1 MRSYLDILNEAPAR
15 GLSSD
20 GGLVN
25 FNVDKSLPITK
36 IKDDAGKVFDLHASE
51 EDAQKFIDGSNAY
64 EKFDSSTA
72 QDVSGGN
79 EKLDAI
85 VKKYAKPGMSVAD
98 IAAAEKE
105 AGNDN
110 DSRYVLAYIAK
121 SLGMEGM
128 YRADGSSYVY
138 LDGDE
143 VKSARGGNMDQALD
157 VAKKGLLPD
166 ATKDKIEKVTK
177 SSREDVAAKAR
188 EVMSAAGDE
197 SIVGD
202 DPSGA
207 DDTGGKLT
215 DEQITTKLKRVQEL
229 LAKAT
234 EQATD
239 ESFAT
244 RTYADQLLEAMSD
257 EEADELAKLMGE
269 LEGSMETLTNGQLR
283 QQIEAAQSSYK
294 KVQSG
299 QTGDPGEVEGG
310 SPGQIDTDSDSAIAA
325 AIKDP
330 ALWIRNEMPK
340 ELKQAN
346 ANGLM
351 KATDRGK
358 KKSASVAAVQ
368 QIMKQIASVTGN
380 KDMDIEADG
389 MYGPA
394 SIAAVKKAQELA
406 GVTADGDPGAETA
419 AKLVDFADNP
429 TGAGGIADTDL
440 NQDLDKAIELL
451 KKGIAAFDGG
461 TPAGGGQEAITTS
474 VDFRHLLSIVEGKLD
489 EALSPED
496 TEALKAI
503 MAELDPK
510 INDPEYMAG
519 QSPELQAKFKE
530 LADLRKQY
538 NDKNAEVAKAQEAIP
553 AEMLKAVQGMG
564 TDEAAVYAAI
574 GKISSKQSFDTMVQN
589 NQALIATVLDDFSGK
604 ELQKAIGEFAKKGIK
619 ITVKQEAGLGMLG
632 GKPGIYEYDGKT
644 YTTGK
649 APEGGDDKKAAATN
663 TATNPQTGNPE
674 GGKTP
679 APSSVSQAASGF
691 SRDAG
696 GKEPVN
702 PRQNMSSSKE
712 YNMSKKL
719 NEASMNISMN
729 GENAAEVSELIG
741 ILKNAGMPDAGP
753 VSSDMM
759 PTMKM
764 DPHDDMK
771 SMMMKVDG
779 PPESSCGMGEED
791 DVDEAEYSNSPDETY
806 GTADQQMID
815 LSRDSGVNAPKKMSK
830 KPSWHSGDNP
840 MESSIREQL
849 WAALQEK
856 QTNEGKRGSKKKNR
870 GMRGEDIETTE
881 GKRGAKKKSRG
892 KMMDSIKTTEARGQ
906 KKKSRGKTED
916 IKTVEGSRG
925 SKSRGK
931 KSRG

>member
-36 IKDDAGKVFDLHASE
+36 IKDESGKVFDLHASE

-64 EKFDSSTA
+64 EKFDTSQA

-79 EKLDAI
+79 EELDAI
-85 VKKYAKPGMSVAD
+85 VKKYAKPGMSVQD

-105 AGNDN
+105 AGSDSN
-110 DSRYVLAYIAK
+110 SRYVLAYIAK
-121 SLGMEGM
+121 SLGLEGM
-128 YRADGSSYVY
+128 YRADGSAYIF

-157 VAKKGLLPD
+157 VAKQGLLPD

-207 DDTGGKLT
+207 DDTGGKLSN
-215 DEQITTKLKRVQEL
+215 EQIATKLKRVQEL

-234 EQATD
+234 PQETD
-239 ESFAT
+239 ESFVT
-244 RTYADQLLEAMSD
+244 RTYAEQLLEAMSD

-269 LEGSMETLTNGQLR
+269 LEGAMETLTDGQLR

-310 SPGQIDTDSDSAIAA
+310 SPGQIDTNSDSAIAA

-330 ALWIRNEMPK
+330 GLWITNEMPK

-346 ANGLM
+346 ANGLK
-351 KATDRGK
+351 KATDNGK

-389 MYGPA
+389 LYGPNTIKA
-394 SIAAVKKAQELA
+394 IKKAQELA

-419 AKLVDFADNP
+419 KKLVDFSKNP
-429 TGAGGIADTDL
+429 TGQGGIADTDL
-440 NQDLDKAIELL
+440 NNDLDSAIELL
-451 KKGIAAFDGG
+451 KKGIASF
-461 TPAGGGQEAITTS
+461 GGGAEAITTS
-474 VDFRHLLSIVEGKLD
+474 VDFRHLVSIVEGKLN

-496 TEALKAI
+496 TEKLKGI
-503 MAELDPK
+503 MAQLDPK
-510 INDPEYMAG
+510 LKDPEYMAG
-519 QSPELQAKFKE
+519 ISPELQAKFKE
-530 LADLRKQY
+530 LSDLRKQY
-538 NDKNAEVAKAQEAIP
+538 NDKTEEIQKQQEAIP

-574 GKISSKQSFDTMVQN
+574 GKISSKQSFDTMVAN
-589 NQALIATVLDDFSGK
+589 NQNLIPTVLDDFSGK
-604 ELQKAIGEFAKKGIK
+604 ELQKAIAEFAKKGIQ
-619 ITVKQEAGLGMLG
+619 ITVKQEAGFGMLG
-632 GKPGIYEYDGKT
+632 GKAGIYEYNGKT

-649 APEGGDDKKAAATN
+649 AKAGGDK
-663 TATNPQTGNPE
+663 PQS
-674 GGKTP
+674 GGGQMSRNQQP
-679 APSSVSQAASGF
+679 APNTNQQADRVGDESII
-691 SRDAG
+691 
-696 GKEPVN
+696 N
-702 PRQNMSSSKE
+702 QSKE
-712 YNMSKKL
+712 YDMSKKQI

-753 VSSDMM
+753 VSDMLPKM
-759 PTMKM
+759 GDKPAMAM

-771 SMMMKVDG
+771 MHMST
-779 PPESSCGMGEED
+779 CGMGEED

-856 QTNEGKRGSKKKNR
+856 QTNEAHRGKKKKSR

-881 GKRGAKKKSRG
+881 ARGKKKKSRG
-892 KMMDSIKTTEARGQ
+892 KMMDSIQTTEARGK
-906 KKKSRGKTED
+906 KKKSRGKMED
-916 IKTVEGSRG
+916 INTLEG
-925 SKSRGK
+925 SRGK
-931 KSRG
+931 KSRGKNSRG

>member
-1 MRSYLDILNEAPAR
+1 MNYMRSYLDILNEAPAR

-36 IKDDAGKVFDLHASE
+36 IKDEAGKVFDLHASE

-64 EKFDSSTA
+64 TKFDTSQA

-85 VKKYAKPGMSVAD
+85 VKKYAKPGMSVQD

-121 SLGMEGM
+121 SLGLEGL
-128 YRADGSSYVY
+128 YRADGSSFIY

-143 VKSARGGNMDQALD
+143 VKSAKGGNMDQAKD
-157 VAKKGLLPD
+157 VAQKGLLPD
-166 ATKDKIEKVTK
+166 ATKEKIKKVTQ

-207 DDTGGKLT
+207 DATGGKLSN
-215 DEQITTKLKRVQEL
+215 EQIATKLKRVQEL

-234 EQATD
+234 PQATD

-244 RTYADQLLEAMSD
+244 RTYAEQLLEAMSD

-269 LEGSMETLTNGQLR
+269 LEGAMETLTDGQLR

-294 KVQSG
+294 KIQSG

-310 SPGQIDTDSDSAIAA
+310 SPGQIDTNSDSAIAA
-325 AIKDP
+325 AVKDP
-330 ALWIRNEMPK
+330 GLWITNEMPK

-346 ANGLM
+346 ANGLK
-351 KATDRGK
+351 KATDNGK
-358 KKSASVAAVQ
+358 KKSASVAAIQ
-368 QIMKQIASVTGN
+368 QIMKQIATVTGN
-380 KDMDIEADG
+380 KEMDIEADG
-389 MYGPA
+389 LYGPNTIKA
-394 SIAAVKKAQELA
+394 IKKAQELA

-419 AKLVDFADNP
+419 KKLVDFSKNP

-440 NQDLDKAIELL
+440 NQDLDKAIALL
-451 KKGIAAFDGG
+451 KKGLGEG
-461 TPAGGGQEAITTS
+461 EPITTS
-474 VDFRHLLSIVEGKLD
+474 TDFSHLIAIVEGRLD

-503 MAELDPK
+503 IAELDPK
-510 INDPEYMAG
+510 INDPEYMAA

-530 LADLRKQY
+530 LADLRKKY
-538 NDKNAEVAKAQEAIP
+538 NEKNAAQQKAQEAIP
-553 AEMLKAVQGMG
+553 AKLLKATSGQMG

-574 GKISSKQSFDTMVQN
+574 GEISSKESFDTMVGN
-589 NQALIATVLDDFSGK
+589 NPNLIASVLDDFSGK
-604 ELQKAIGEFAKKGIK
+604 ELQKAIGEFAKKGIQ
-619 ITVKQEAGLGMLG
+619 ITVKQEAGFGMLG
-632 GKPGIYEYDGKT
+632 GKPGIYEYNGKT

-649 APEGGDDKKAAATN
+649 AKAGGDKPPASGGQMSRNKQSATTPATN
-663 TATNPQTGNPE
+663 TNTNAQTNRVGDESIIN
-674 GGKTP
+674 
-679 APSSVSQAASGF
+679 Q
-691 SRDAG
+691 
-696 GKEPVN
+696 
-702 PRQNMSSSKE
+702 SKE
-712 YNMSKKL
+712 YDMSKKQI

-753 VSSDMM
+753 VSDMLPKM
-759 PTMKM
+759 GDKPAIAM

-771 SMMMKVDG
+771 MHMST
-779 PPESSCGMGEED
+779 CGMGEED

-856 QTNEGKRGSKKKNR
+856 QTNEGKKKKKNR
-870 GMRGEDIETTE
+870 GMRGEDIETSE
-881 GKRGAKKKSRG
+881 GKRGDKKKSRG
-892 KMMDSIKTTEARGQ
+892 KMMDSIKTTEARGEK

-916 IKTVEGSRG
+916 INTLEGKKGKARG
-925 SKSRGK
+925 EK

>member
-25 FNVDKSLPITK
+25 FNVDKSLPVTK
-36 IKDDAGKVFDLHASE
+36 IKDEGGKVFDLHASE

-64 EKFDSSTA
+64 TKFDTSQA

-85 VKKYAKPGMSVAD
+85 VKKYAKPGMTVAD

-121 SLGMEGM
+121 SLGLEGL
-128 YRADGSSYVY
+128 YRADGSAFIY
-138 LDGDE
+138 LEGDE
-143 VKSARGGNMDQALD
+143 VKSARGGNMDQAKD
-157 VAKKGLLPD
+157 VAQKGLLPD
-166 ATKDKIEKVTK
+166 ATKEKIEKVTK

-207 DDTGGKLT
+207 DADTSGGTLSN
-215 DEQITTKLKRVQEL
+215 EQIATKLKRVQEL

-234 EQATD
+234 PQATD

-244 RTYADQLLEAMSD
+244 YTYAEQLLEQISGQ
-257 EEADELAKLMGE
+257 EAQELQKLMNE
-269 LEGSMETLTNGQLR
+269 LGGAMETLTDGQLR

-294 KVQSG
+294 KFQSG

-310 SPGQIDTDSDSAIAA
+310 SPGQIDTNSDSAIAA
-325 AIKDP
+325 AVKDP
-330 ALWIRNEMPK
+330 ALWITNEMPK

-346 ANGLM
+346 ANGLK
-351 KATDRGK
+351 KATDNGK

-389 MYGPA
+389 LYGPNTIKA
-394 SIAAVKKAQELA
+394 IKKAQELA

-419 AKLVDFADNP
+419 KKLVDFSKDPSAK
-429 TGAGGIADTDL
+429 GGIADTDL
-440 NQDLDKAIELL
+440 NNDIDSAIELL
-451 KKGIAAFDGG
+451 KKGLASF
-461 TPAGGGQEAITTS
+461 GGGAEPVTTS
-474 VDFRHLLSIVEGKLD
+474 VDFRHLVSIVEGKIA

-496 TEALKAI
+496 TEKLKAVI
-503 MAELDPK
+503 AELEPK
-510 INDPEYMAG
+510 LNDAEFMAG
-519 QSPELQAKFKE
+519 QSPEMQAKFKE
-530 LADLRKQY
+530 LGDLRKQY
-538 NDKNAEVAKAQEAIP
+538 NDKVTAAAEAQKAIP
-553 AEMLKAVQGMG
+553 GEMMKAVQGMG

-574 GKISSKQSFDTMVQN
+574 GKIQDKASFDRMVQATP
-589 NQALIATVLDDFSGK
+589 ALIATVLDDFSGK
-604 ELQKAIGEFAKKGIK
+604 ELQKAIGEFAKKGIN
-619 ITVKQEAGLGMLG
+619 ITVKQEAGFGMLG
-632 GKPGIYEYDGKT
+632 GKAGIYEYDGKT

-649 APEGGDDKKAAATN
+649 APAGGEKKPPAG
-663 TATNPQTGNPE
+663 ATNPQTGNPE
-674 GGKTP
+674 GNTTP
-679 APSSVSQAASGF
+679 STNAQADRAADESII
-691 SRDAG
+691 
-696 GKEPVN
+696 N
-702 PRQNMSSSKE
+702 QSKE
-712 YNMSKKL
+712 YDMSKKQI

-759 PTMKM
+759 PTTKM

-771 SMMMKVDG
+771 MHMST
-779 PPESSCGMGEED
+779 CGMGEED

-881 GKRGAKKKSRG
+881 GKRGGKKKARG

-916 IKTVEGSRG
+916 INTLEGKKSKARG
-925 SKSRGK
+925 EK

>member
-36 IKDDAGKVFDLHASE
+36 IKDESGKVFDLHASE

-64 EKFDSSTA
+64 EKFDTSQA

-79 EKLDAI
+79 EELDAI
-85 VKKYAKPGMSVAD
+85 VKKYAKPGMSVQD

-105 AGNDN
+105 AGSDSN
-110 DSRYVLAYIAK
+110 SRYVLAYIAK
-121 SLGMEGM
+121 SLGLEGM
-128 YRADGSSYVY
+128 YRADGSAYIF

-157 VAKKGLLPD
+157 VAKQGLLPD

-207 DDTGGKLT
+207 DDTGGKLSN
-215 DEQITTKLKRVQEL
+215 EQIATKLKRVQEL

-234 EQATD
+234 PQETD
-239 ESFAT
+239 ESFVT
-244 RTYADQLLEAMSD
+244 RTYAEQLLEAMSD

-269 LEGSMETLTNGQLR
+269 LEGAMETLTDGQLR

-310 SPGQIDTDSDSAIAA
+310 SPGQIDTNSDSAIAA

-330 ALWIRNEMPK
+330 GLWITNEMPK

-346 ANGLM
+346 ANGLK
-351 KATDRGK
+351 KATDNGK

-389 MYGPA
+389 LYGPNTIKA
-394 SIAAVKKAQELA
+394 IKKAQELA

-419 AKLVDFADNP
+419 KKLVDFSKNP
-429 TGAGGIADTDL
+429 TGQGGIADTDL
-440 NQDLDKAIELL
+440 NNDLDSAIELL
-451 KKGIAAFDGG
+451 KKGIASF
-461 TPAGGGQEAITTS
+461 GGGAEAITTS
-474 VDFRHLLSIVEGKLD
+474 VDFRHLVSIVEGKLN

-496 TEALKAI
+496 TEKLKGI
-503 MAELDPK
+503 MAQLDPK
-510 INDPEYMAG
+510 LKDPEYMAG
-519 QSPELQAKFKE
+519 ISPELQAKFKE
-530 LADLRKQY
+530 LSDLRKQY
-538 NDKNAEVAKAQEAIP
+538 NDKTEEIQKQQEAIP

-574 GKISSKQSFDTMVQN
+574 GKISSKQSFDTMVAN
-589 NQALIATVLDDFSGK
+589 NQNLIPTVLDDFSGK
-604 ELQKAIGEFAKKGIK
+604 ELQKAIAEFAKKGIQ
-619 ITVKQEAGLGMLG
+619 ITVKQEAGFGMLG
-632 GKPGIYEYDGKT
+632 GKAGIYEYNGKT

-649 APEGGDDKKAAATN
+649 AKAGGDK
-663 TATNPQTGNPE
+663 PQS
-674 GGKTP
+674 GGGQMSRNQQP
-679 APSSVSQAASGF
+679 APNTNQQADRVGDESII
-691 SRDAG
+691 
-696 GKEPVN
+696 N
-702 PRQNMSSSKE
+702 QSKE
-712 YNMSKKL
+712 YDMSKKQI

-753 VSSDMM
+753 VSDMLPKM
-759 PTMKM
+759 GDKPAMAM

-771 SMMMKVDG
+771 MHMST
-779 PPESSCGMGEED
+779 CGMGEED

-856 QTNEGKRGSKKKNR
+856 QTNEAHRGKKKKSR

-881 GKRGAKKKSRG
+881 ARGKKKKSRG
-892 KMMDSIKTTEARGQ
+892 KMMDSIQTTEARGK
-906 KKKSRGKTED
+906 KKKSRGKMED
-916 IKTVEGSRG
+916 INTLEGSRG
-925 SKSRGK
+925 KKSRGK

>member
-1 MRSYLDILNEAPAR
+1 MNYMRSYLDILNEAPAR

-36 IKDDAGKVFDLHASE
+36 IKDDSGKVFDLHASE
-51 EDAQKFIDGSNAY
+51 EDAQKFIDGNNAY
-64 EKFDSSTA
+64 EKFDSSQA

-85 VKKYAKPGMSVAD
+85 VKKYAKPGMSVQD

-105 AGNDN
+105 AGSDSN
-110 DSRYVLAYIAK
+110 SRYVLAYIAK
-121 SLGMEGM
+121 SLGLEGM

-157 VAKKGLLPD
+157 VAKQGLLPD
-166 ATKDKIEKVTK
+166 ATKEKIEKVTQ
-177 SSREDVAAKAR
+177 SSREDVAAKAK
-188 EVMSAAGDE
+188 EVIAAVDGDKA
-197 SIVGD
+197 
-202 DPSGA
+202 GA
-207 DDTGGKLT
+207 GN
-215 DEQITTKLKRVQEL
+215 EEIATKLKRVQEL
-229 LAKAT
+229 LAKAV

-244 RTYADQLLEAMSD
+244 RTYADQLLEQISGQ
-257 EEADELAKLMGE
+257 EVQELDKLMGE
-269 LEGSMETLTNGQLR
+269 LEAAMETLTDGQLR

-294 KVQSG
+294 KYKAG
-299 QTGDPGEVEGG
+299 DTGADDEVEGG
-310 SPGQIDTDSDSAIAA
+310 APGQIDTNSDSAIAA

-368 QIMKQIASVTGN
+368 QIMKQIATMTGN
-380 KDMDIEADG
+380 KDMDIDADG

-394 SIAAVKKAQELA
+394 SIAAVKKAQGLA
-406 GVTADGDPGAETA
+406 GIKADGDPGAETA
-419 AKLVDFADNP
+419 KQLVAFAEKPD
-429 TGAGGIADTDL
+429 TGGGIATADL
-440 NQDLDKAIELL
+440 NQDLDKAIALF
-451 KKGIAAFDGG
+451 KKGLGEG
-461 TPAGGGQEAITTS
+461 EPMTTS
-474 VDFRHLLSIVEGKLD
+474 TDFSHLLAIVEGRLD

-510 INDPEYMAG
+510 IKDPEFMQG

-530 LADLRKQY
+530 LIDLRKRY
-538 NDKNAEVAKAQEAIP
+538 NEKTDAETKAQEAIP
-553 AEMLKAVQGMG
+553 AELLKATKGQMG

-574 GKISSKQSFDTMVQN
+574 GKIRDQASFDTMIQN
-589 NQALIATVLDDFSGK
+589 NPTLIPDVLDDFSGK
-604 ELQKAIGEFAKKGIK
+604 ALDKAIAEFGKKGIK
-619 ITVKQEAGLGMLG
+619 ITVKQQAGFGALG
-632 GKPGIYEYDGKT
+632 GKKGIYEYDGKT
-644 YTTGK
+644 YTTGDAK
-649 APEGGDDKKAAATN
+649 PANPDPSKLANPKGQMGRNQSGGDA
-663 TATNPQTGNPE
+663 
-674 GGKTP
+674 GGPTS
-679 APSSVSQAASGF
+679 AE
-691 SRDAG
+691 RDAG
-696 GKEPVN
+696 AGQPMTTSKDN
-702 PRQNMSSSKE
+702 NMTNKT
-712 YNMSKKL
+712 NVT
-719 NEASMNISMN
+719 EASMNISMN
-729 GENAAEVSELIG
+729 GDSAAEVKELIG
-741 ILKNAGMPDAGP
+741 ILKNAGMPDASP
-753 VSSDMM
+753 VSADMM
-759 PTMKM
+759 PAMKM

-779 PPESSCGMGEED
+779 PPEPSCGMGEED

-840 MESSIREQL
+840 MESSIKDEL
-849 WAALQEK
+849 WAALKEK
-856 QTNEGKRGSKKKNR
+856 QDN
-870 GMRGEDIETTE
+870 
-881 GKRGAKKKSRG
+881 
-892 KMMDSIKTTEARGQ
+892 
-906 KKKSRGKTED
+906 
-916 IKTVEGSRG
+916 VE
-925 SKSRGK
+925 K
-931 KSRG
+931 

>member
-36 IKDDAGKVFDLHASE
+36 IKDESGKVFDLHASE

-64 EKFDSSTA
+64 EKFDTSQA

-79 EKLDAI
+79 EELDAI
-85 VKKYAKPGMSVAD
+85 VKKYAKPGMSVQD

-105 AGNDN
+105 AGSDSN
-110 DSRYVLAYIAK
+110 SRYVLAYIAK
-121 SLGMEGM
+121 SLGLEGM
-128 YRADGSSYVY
+128 YRADGSAFIF

-157 VAKKGLLPD
+157 VAKQGLLPD

-207 DDTGGKLT
+207 DDTGGKLSN
-215 DEQITTKLKRVQEL
+215 EQIATKLKRVQEL

-234 EQATD
+234 PQETD
-239 ESFAT
+239 ESFVT
-244 RTYADQLLEAMSD
+244 RTYAEQLLEAMSD

-269 LEGSMETLTNGQLR
+269 LEGAMETLTDGQLR

-310 SPGQIDTDSDSAIAA
+310 SPGQIDTNSDSAIAA

-330 ALWIRNEMPK
+330 GLWITNEMPK

-346 ANGLM
+346 ANGLK
-351 KATDRGK
+351 KATDNGK

-389 MYGPA
+389 LYGPNTIKA
-394 SIAAVKKAQELA
+394 IKKAQELA

-419 AKLVDFADNP
+419 KKLVDFSKNP
-429 TGAGGIADTDL
+429 TGQGGIADTDL
-440 NQDLDKAIELL
+440 NNDLDSAIELL
-451 KKGIAAFDGG
+451 KKGIASF
-461 TPAGGGQEAITTS
+461 GGGAEAITTS
-474 VDFRHLLSIVEGKLD
+474 VDFRHLVSIVEGKLN

-496 TEALKAI
+496 TEKLKGI
-503 MAELDPK
+503 MAQLDPK
-510 INDPEYMAG
+510 LKDPEYMAG
-519 QSPELQAKFKE
+519 ISPELQAKFKE
-530 LADLRKQY
+530 LSDLRKQY
-538 NDKNAEVAKAQEAIP
+538 NDKTEEIQKQQEAIP

-574 GKISSKQSFDTMVQN
+574 AKISGKQSFDTMVAKN
-589 NQALIATVLDDFSGK
+589 PNLIATVLDDFSGG
-604 ELQKAIGEFAKKGIK
+604 ELDKVIGDFGKKGIQ
-619 ITVKQEAGLGMLG
+619 ITVKQEAGFGMLG
-632 GKPGIYEYDGKT
+632 GKAGIYEYNGKT

-649 APEGGDDKKAAATN
+649 AKAGGDK
-663 TATNPQTGNPE
+663 PQS
-674 GGKTP
+674 GGGQMSRNQQP
-679 APSSVSQAASGF
+679 APNTNQQADRVGDESII
-691 SRDAG
+691 
-696 GKEPVN
+696 N
-702 PRQNMSSSKE
+702 QSKE
-712 YNMSKKL
+712 YDMSKKQI

-753 VSSDMM
+753 VSDMLPKM
-759 PTMKM
+759 GDKPAMAM

-771 SMMMKVDG
+771 MHMST
-779 PPESSCGMGEED
+779 CGMGEED

-856 QTNEGKRGSKKKNR
+856 QTNEAHRGKKKKSR

-881 GKRGAKKKSRG
+881 ARGKKKKSRG
-892 KMMDSIKTTEARGQ
+892 KMMDSIQTTEARGK
-906 KKKSRGKTED
+906 KKKSRGKMED
-916 IKTVEGSRG
+916 INTLEGSRG
-925 SKSRGK
+925 KKSRGK

>member
-36 IKDDAGKVFDLHASE
+36 IKDESGKVFDLHASE

-64 EKFDSSTA
+64 TKFDTSQA

-79 EKLDAI
+79 EELDAI
-85 VKKYAKPGMSVAD
+85 VKKYAKPGMSVQD

-105 AGNDN
+105 AGSDSN
-110 DSRYVLAYIAK
+110 SRYVLAYIAK
-121 SLGMEGM
+121 SLGLEGM
-128 YRADGSSYVY
+128 YRADGSAYIF

-143 VKSARGGNMDQALD
+143 VKSAKGGNMDQALD
-157 VAKKGLLPD
+157 VAKQGLLPD

-207 DDTGGKLT
+207 DAGTLSN
-215 DEQITTKLKRVQEL
+215 EEIATKLKRVQEL

-239 ESFAT
+239 ESFTT
-244 RTYADQLLEAMSD
+244 RTYAEQLLEAMSD

-269 LEGSMETLTNGQLR
+269 LDGAMEKLTDGQLR
-283 QQIEAAQSSYK
+283 QQIEAAQSQYK
-294 KVQSG
+294 KIQSG

-310 SPGQIDTDSDSAIAA
+310 SPGQIDTNSDSAIAA
-325 AIKDP
+325 AVKDP
-330 ALWIRNEMPK
+330 GLWITNEMPK

-346 ANGLM
+346 ANGLK
-351 KATDRGK
+351 KATENGK
-358 KKSASVAAVQ
+358 KKSASVAAIQ

-380 KDMDIEADG
+380 KDMDIQADG
-389 MYGPA
+389 LYGPNTIKA
-394 SIAAVKKAQELA
+394 IKKAQELA

-419 AKLVDFADNP
+419 KKLVDFSKNP
-429 TGAGGIADTDL
+429 TGKGGIADTDL
-440 NQDLDKAIELL
+440 NNDIDSAIELF
-451 KKGIAAFDGG
+451 KKGLASF
-461 TPAGGGQEAITTS
+461 GGGAQAVTTS
-474 VDFRHLLSIVEGKLD
+474 VDFRHLVSIVEGKLD

-496 TEALKAI
+496 AEKLKAI
-503 MAELDPK
+503 IAELEPK
-510 INDPEYMAG
+510 MNDAEFMAA
-519 QSPELQAKFKE
+519 QSPEMQAKFKE
-530 LADLRKQY
+530 LTDLRKQY
-538 NDKNAEVAKAQEAIP
+538 NDKTEEIQKQQEAIP

-574 GKISSKQSFDTMVQN
+574 AKISGKQSFDTMVAKN
-589 NQALIATVLDDFSGK
+589 PNLIATVLDDFSGG
-604 ELQKAIGEFAKKGIK
+604 ELDKVIGDFGKKGIT
-619 ITVKQEAGLGMLG
+619 IQVVKKPGMLG
-632 GKPGIYEYDGKT
+632 GGGEYKYNGKT
-644 YTTGK
+644 YTSKG
-649 APEGGDDKKAAATN
+649 
-663 TATNPQTGNPE
+663 
-674 GGKTP
+674 
-679 APSSVSQAASGF
+679 ASGGEKPP
-691 SRDAG
+691 AG
-696 GKEPVN
+696 GGSTPPPTPTPRPEN
-702 PRQNMSSSKE
+702 PATAGINSSKE
-712 YNMSKKL
+712 YNMTKKL

-753 VSSDMM
+753 VSDMLPKM
-759 PTMKM
+759 GDKPAVAM

-771 SMMMKVDG
+771 MHMST
-779 PPESSCGMGEED
+779 CGMGEED

-856 QTNEGKRGSKKKNR
+856 QTNEGKRGGKKKNR

-881 GKRGAKKKSRG
+881 GKRGGKKKARG
-892 KMMDSIKTTEARGQ
+892 KMMDSIKTSEARGQ
-906 KKKSRGKTED
+906 KKKSRGKMED
-916 IKTVEGSRG
+916 INALEG
-925 SKSRGK
+925 SRGK
-931 KSRG
+931 KSHGKKSRG

>member
-36 IKDDAGKVFDLHASE
+36 IKDESGKVFDLHASE

-64 EKFDSSTA
+64 EKFDTSQA

-79 EKLDAI
+79 EELDAI
-85 VKKYAKPGMSVAD
+85 VKKYAKPGMSVQD

-105 AGNDN
+105 AGSDSN
-110 DSRYVLAYIAK
+110 SRYVLAYIAK
-121 SLGMEGM
+121 SLGLEGM
-128 YRADGSSYVY
+128 YRADGSAYIF

-157 VAKKGLLPD
+157 VAKQGLLPD

-207 DDTGGKLT
+207 DDTGGKLSN
-215 DEQITTKLKRVQEL
+215 EQIATKLKRVQEL

-234 EQATD
+234 PQETD
-239 ESFAT
+239 ESFVT
-244 RTYADQLLEAMSD
+244 RTYAEQLLEAMSD

-269 LEGSMETLTNGQLR
+269 LEGAMETLTDGQLR

-299 QTGDPGEVEGG
+299 QTGDPGEGEGG
-310 SPGQIDTDSDSAIAA
+310 SPGQIDTNSDSAIAA

-330 ALWIRNEMPK
+330 GLWITNEMPK

-346 ANGLM
+346 ANGLK
-351 KATDRGK
+351 KATDNGK

-389 MYGPA
+389 LYGPNTIKA
-394 SIAAVKKAQELA
+394 IKKAQELA

-419 AKLVDFADNP
+419 KKLVDFSKNP
-429 TGAGGIADTDL
+429 TGQGGIADTDL
-440 NQDLDKAIELL
+440 NNDLDSAIELL
-451 KKGIAAFDGG
+451 KKGIASF
-461 TPAGGGQEAITTS
+461 GGGAEAITTS
-474 VDFRHLLSIVEGKLD
+474 VDFRHLVSIVEGKLN

-496 TEALKAI
+496 TEKLKGI
-503 MAELDPK
+503 MAQLDPK
-510 INDPEYMAG
+510 LKDPEYMAG
-519 QSPELQAKFKE
+519 ISPELQAKFKE
-530 LADLRKQY
+530 LSDLRKQY
-538 NDKNAEVAKAQEAIP
+538 NDKTEEIQKQQEAIP

-574 GKISSKQSFDTMVQN
+574 GKISSKQSFDTMVAN
-589 NQALIATVLDDFSGK
+589 NQNLIPTVLDDFSGK
-604 ELQKAIGEFAKKGIK
+604 ELQKAIAEFAKKGIQ
-619 ITVKQEAGLGMLG
+619 ITVKQEAGFGMLG
-632 GKPGIYEYDGKT
+632 GKAGIYEYNGKT

-649 APEGGDDKKAAATN
+649 AKAGGDK
-663 TATNPQTGNPE
+663 PQS
-674 GGKTP
+674 GGGQMSRNQQP
-679 APSSVSQAASGF
+679 APNTNQQADRVGDESII
-691 SRDAG
+691 
-696 GKEPVN
+696 N
-702 PRQNMSSSKE
+702 QSKE
-712 YNMSKKL
+712 YDMSKKQI

-753 VSSDMM
+753 VSDMLPKM
-759 PTMKM
+759 GDKPAMAM

-771 SMMMKVDG
+771 MHMST
-779 PPESSCGMGEED
+779 CGMGEED

-856 QTNEGKRGSKKKNR
+856 QTNEAHRGKKKKSR

-881 GKRGAKKKSRG
+881 ARGKKKKSRG
-892 KMMDSIKTTEARGQ
+892 KMMDSIQTTEARGK
-906 KKKSRGKTED
+906 KKKSRGKMED
-916 IKTVEGSRG
+916 INTLEGSRG
-925 SKSRGK
+925 KKSRGK

>member
-36 IKDDAGKVFDLHASE
+36 IKDDSGKVFDLHASE

-64 EKFDSSTA
+64 EKFDSSQA

-79 EKLDAI
+79 EELDAI
-85 VKKYAKPGMSVAD
+85 VKKYAKPGMSVQD

-105 AGNDN
+105 AGSDSN
-110 DSRYVLAYIAK
+110 SRYVLAYIAK
-121 SLGMEGM
+121 SLGLEGM

-157 VAKKGLLPD
+157 VAKQGLLPD
-166 ATKDKIEKVTK
+166 ATKEKIQKVTQ
-177 SSREDVAAKAR
+177 SSREDVAAKAK
-188 EVMSAAGDE
+188 EVMAAAGEE
-197 SIVGD
+197 STVGD
-202 DPSGA
+202 DPSGGDVGTVA
-207 DDTGGKLT
+207 S
-215 DEQITTKLKRVQEL
+215 KLKRVQEL

-234 EQATD
+234 PQETD
-239 ESFAT
+239 ESFVT
-244 RTYADQLLEAMSD
+244 RSYADQLLEEISAQ
-257 EEADELAKLMGE
+257 ETTELQDLIKE
-269 LEGSMETLTNGQLR
+269 LETELPKITDASLK
-283 QQIEAAQSSYK
+283 QQIEAALNQYK
-294 KVQSG
+294 EFQANATQGVDDADSQDSG
-299 QTGDPGEVEGG
+299 T
-310 SPGQIDTDSDSAIAA
+310 GQIDTNSDSAIAA
-325 AIKDP
+325 AVKDP
-330 ALWIRNEMPK
+330 ALWITNEMPK

-346 ANGLM
+346 ANGLK
-351 KATDRGK
+351 KATDNGK

-380 KDMDIEADG
+380 KDMDIDADG

-394 SIAAVKKAQELA
+394 TIAAIKKAQELA

-419 AKLVDFADNP
+419 KKLVDFSKNP
-429 TGAGGIADTDL
+429 TAAGGIADTDL
-440 NQDLDKAIELL
+440 NQDLDKAIALL
-451 KKGIAAFDGG
+451 KKGLGEG
-461 TPAGGGQEAITTS
+461 EPVTTS
-474 VDFRHLLSIVEGKLD
+474 TDFSHLIAIVEGRID

-510 INDPEYMAG
+510 INDAEFMAG

-530 LADLRKQY
+530 LADLRKRY
-538 NDKNAEVAKAQEAIP
+538 NDKLKADDEAQKAIP
-553 AEMLKAVQGMG
+553 AEMLKAVRGMG

-574 GKISSKQSFDTMVQN
+574 GKISDKASFDRMVQAN
-589 NQALIATVLDDFSGK
+589 PTLIAEVLDDFSGK
-604 ELQKAIGEFAKKGIK
+604 ALDKAIAEFGKKGIK
-619 ITVKQEAGLGMLG
+619 ITVKQQAGFGALG
-632 GKPGIYEYDGKT
+632 GKKGIYEYDGKT
-644 YTTGK
+644 YTTGDAK
-649 APEGGDDKKAAATN
+649 PANPDPSKLANPKGQTPPAGGAT
-663 TATNPQTGNPE
+663 PP
-674 GGKTP
+674 TP
-679 APSSVSQAASGF
+679 APQTTSK
-691 SRDAG
+691 D
-696 GKEPVN
+696 N
-702 PRQNMSSSKE
+702 NMTNKT
-712 YNMSKKL
+712 NVT
-719 NEASMNISMN
+719 EASMNISMN
-729 GENAAEVSELIG
+729 GESAAEVKELIG

-753 VSSDMM
+753 VSDMLPKM
-759 PTMKM
+759 GDKPAIAM

-840 MESSIREQL
+840 MESSIKEQL

-856 QTNEGKRGSKKKNR
+856 QTNEAHRGKKKKSR

-881 GKRGAKKKSRG
+881 GSRG
-892 KMMDSIKTTEARGQ
+892 K
-906 KKKSRGKTED
+906 
-916 IKTVEGSRG
+916 
-925 SKSRGK
+925 KSRGK

>member
-36 IKDDAGKVFDLHASE
+36 IKDESGKVFDLHASE

-64 EKFDSSTA
+64 EKFDTSQA

-79 EKLDAI
+79 EELDAI
-85 VKKYAKPGMSVAD
+85 VKKYAKPGMSVQD

-105 AGNDN
+105 AGSDSN
-110 DSRYVLAYIAK
+110 SRYVLAYIAK
-121 SLGMEGM
+121 SLGLEGM
-128 YRADGSSYVY
+128 YRADGSAYIF

-157 VAKKGLLPD
+157 VAKQGLLPD

-207 DDTGGKLT
+207 DAGTLSN
-215 DEQITTKLKRVQEL
+215 EEIATKLKRVQEL

-239 ESFAT
+239 ESFTT
-244 RTYADQLLEAMSD
+244 RTYAEQLLEAMSD

-269 LEGSMETLTNGQLR
+269 LDGAMEKLTDGQLR
-283 QQIEAAQSSYK
+283 QQIEAAQSQYK
-294 KVQSG
+294 KIQSG

-310 SPGQIDTDSDSAIAA
+310 SPGQIDTNSDSAIAA
-325 AIKDP
+325 AVKDP
-330 ALWIRNEMPK
+330 GLWITNEMPK

-346 ANGLM
+346 ANGLK
-351 KATDRGK
+351 KATENGK
-358 KKSASVAAVQ
+358 KKSASVAAIQ

-380 KDMDIEADG
+380 KDMDIQADG
-389 MYGPA
+389 LYGPNTIKA
-394 SIAAVKKAQELA
+394 IKKAQELA

-419 AKLVDFADNP
+419 KKLVDFSKNP
-429 TGAGGIADTDL
+429 TGKGGIADTDL
-440 NQDLDKAIELL
+440 NNDIDSAIELF
-451 KKGIAAFDGG
+451 KKGLASFGGG
-461 TPAGGGQEAITTS
+461 TQAVTTS
-474 VDFRHLLSIVEGKLD
+474 VDFRHLVSIVEGKLD

-496 TEALKAI
+496 AEKLKALI
-503 MAELDPK
+503 AELEPK
-510 INDPEYMAG
+510 MNDAEFMSG
-519 QSPELQAKFKE
+519 QSPEMQAKFKE
-530 LADLRKQY
+530 LTDLRKQY
-538 NDKNAEVAKAQEAIP
+538 NDKTEEIQKQQEAIP

-574 GKISSKQSFDTMVQN
+574 AKISGKQSFDTMVAKN
-589 NQALIATVLDDFSGK
+589 PNLIATVLDDFSGG
-604 ELQKAIGEFAKKGIK
+604 ELDKVIGDFGKKGIT
-619 ITVKQEAGLGMLG
+619 IQVVKKPGMLG
-632 GKPGIYEYDGKT
+632 GGGQYKYNGKT
-644 YTTGK
+644 YTSKG
-649 APEGGDDKKAAATN
+649 ASGG
-663 TATNPQTGNPE
+663 QE
-674 GGKTP
+674 KTP
-679 APSSVSQAASGF
+679 QAKTPPPTPTPRPENPAT
-691 SRDAG
+691 AG
-696 GKEPVN
+696 IN
-702 PRQNMSSSKE
+702 SSKE
-712 YNMSKKL
+712 YNMTKKL

-753 VSSDMM
+753 VSDMLPKM
-759 PTMKM
+759 GDKPAMAM

-771 SMMMKVDG
+771 MHMST
-779 PPESSCGMGEED
+779 CGMGEED

-881 GKRGAKKKSRG
+881 GKRGGKKKARG

-916 IKTVEGSRG
+916 IKTLEGSKG
-925 SKSRGK
+925 KSRGGK

>member
-36 IKDDAGKVFDLHASE
+36 IKDDSGKVFDLHASE
-51 EDAQKFIDGSNAY
+51 EDAQKFIDGNNAY
-64 EKFDSSTA
+64 EKFDSSQA

-79 EKLDAI
+79 EELDAI
-85 VKKYAKPGMSVAD
+85 VKKYAKPGMSVQD

-105 AGNDN
+105 AGSDSN
-110 DSRYVLAYIAK
+110 SRYVLAYIAK
-121 SLGMEGM
+121 SLGLEGM

-157 VAKKGLLPD
+157 VAKQGLLPD
-166 ATKDKIEKVTK
+166 ATKEKIEKVTK
-177 SSREDVAAKAR
+177 SSRQDVADKAK
-188 EVMSAAGDE
+188 EVIDAIDGANADAG
-197 SIVGD
+197 
-202 DPSGA
+202 
-207 DDTGGKLT
+207 GGNA
-215 DEQITTKLKRVQEL
+215 EIATKLKRVQEL
-229 LAKAT
+229 LAKAV

-244 RTYADQLLEAMSD
+244 RTHADQLLEQISGQ
-257 EEADELAKLMGE
+257 EAQELAKLMGE
-269 LEGSMETLTNGQLR
+269 LEAAMETLTDGQLR
-283 QQIEAAQSSYK
+283 QQIEAAQSQYK
-294 KVQSG
+294 KFQAG
-299 QTGDPGEVEGG
+299 DTGDPGEVEGG
-310 SPGQIDTDSDSAIAA
+310 SPGQIDTNSDSAIAA

-358 KKSASVAAVQ
+358 KKSASVAAIQ

-394 SIAAVKKAQELA
+394 SIAAVKKAQGLA

-440 NQDLDKAIELL
+440 NQDIDKAIALL
-451 KKGIAAFDGG
+451 KKGLGEG
-461 TPAGGGQEAITTS
+461 EPITTS
-474 VDFRHLLSIVEGKLD
+474 TDFSHLIAIVEGRLD

-503 MAELDPK
+503 IAELDPK
-510 INDPEYMAG
+510 INDPEFMAA

-530 LADLRKQY
+530 LADLRKKY
-538 NDKNAEVAKAQEAIP
+538 NEKNAAQAKAQEAIP

-564 TDEAAVYAAI
+564 TDEGAVYAAI
-574 GKISSKQSFDTMVQN
+574 GKIADKASFDTMVQN
-589 NQALIATVLDDFSGK
+589 NQQLIATVLDDFSGK
-604 ELQKAIGEFAKKGIK
+604 ELDKVIAEFAKKGIK
-619 ITVKQEAGLGMLG
+619 ITVKQQAGFGMLG

-649 APEGGDDKKAAATN
+649 APEGGDSDKKAAATN
-663 TATNPQTGNPE
+663 AATNKQTGNQTT
-674 GGKTP
+674 TP
-679 APSSVSQAASGF
+679 APAGKNVSQAAGGF

-696 GKEPVN
+696 GNEPVN
-702 PRQNMSSSKE
+702 PRQNMSNSKE

-741 ILKNAGMPDAGP
+741 ILKNAGMPDASP

-806 GTADQQMID
+806 GTADMQLID

-881 GKRGAKKKSRG
+881 GKRGGKKKSRG

-916 IKTVEGSRG
+916 INTLEGSRG